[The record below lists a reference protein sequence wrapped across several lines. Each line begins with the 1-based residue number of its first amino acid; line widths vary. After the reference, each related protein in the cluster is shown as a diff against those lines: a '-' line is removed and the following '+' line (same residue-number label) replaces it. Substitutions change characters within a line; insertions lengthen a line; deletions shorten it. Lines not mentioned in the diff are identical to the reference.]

1 MNDNFYIGMIGLTV
15 ARPVDTVKVQMQL
28 HQGKSIFQTFSEGL
42 TKSDSLKFRKK
53 KELGIKNHSLCQIGT
68 PH

>member
-1 MNDNFYIGMIGLTV
+1 MIGLTV

-42 TKSDSLKFRKK
+42 REPNFLKIKK
-53 KELGIKNHSLCQIGT
+53 QNMRSQIET
-68 PH
+68 RY